1 MSKPALC
8 SLMPIFFIHFL
19 VMTSLYTCVYTDP
32 HKHRQTS
39 ILFHFLRIYTSLL
52 PFLSDFSLSFSLT
65 PPGFIRFSPRNTH
78 EHWAKGTRTHTDTH
92 TLKGKR
98 ERRRWIDRGRERAS
112 KWTLLFFF
120 CFFCHES
127 SSIRR
132 WQSLTWSNHF
142 FLSAKK
148 KSVVVR
154 FN

>member
-78 EHWAKGTRTHTDTH
+78 EHWAKGTRTHTDTQ

-98 ERRRWIDRGRERAS
+98 ERRRWIDRGRERERQNEPYFSSFAFS
-112 KWTLLFFF
+112 AMNLHPSVVDRAWLDPTT
-120 CFFCHES
+120 S
-127 SSIRR
+127 SSV
-132 WQSLTWSNHF
+132 L
-142 FLSAKK
+142 KK
-148 KSVVVR
+148 KVR
-154 FN
+154 SSAL

>member
-78 EHWAKGTRTHTDTH
+78 EHWAKGTRTHTDTQR
-92 TLKGKR
+92 KAR
-98 ERRRWIDRGRERAS
+98 EEEMNWQRERERAS